1 MTRCIFRKPKGQ
13 RNLQQAL
20 SVVLV
25 MLTAAVTLELQGHA
39 EMPKTGLNDGSPI
52 RSVNSR

>member
-25 MLTAAVTLELQGHA
+25 MLTAAVTLELQGPA